1 MVSRLIQK
9 LTQDTY
15 SMHKAA
21 LLIAALS
28 LVAQILAIGR
38 DKMLAH
44 YFGAGEDLSLYY
56 AAFRI
61 PDMVYASLASVM
73 AAIVILPILTSAYEV
88 SLVRAQKVMH
98 SLLTV
103 FTVVVVVCC
112 AILYFF
118 MPAFVFYIAPG
129 FSSEQ
134 HIYLASLSRILL
146 LSPLILGIS
155 NLVGSV
161 LQMKKNFFI
170 YSLAPVFYNV
180 GIIIGIIAFSDR
192 YGILGVVY
200 GVVIGALL
208 HIGVQIPAVHLYRL
222 IPRYTLDID
231 WKLIREVF
239 FIALPRVAT
248 LGAIQITQ
256 TFLIA
261 QATYIAIGSVAVFT
275 LAFNVQTVP
284 LTLIG
289 LSYSVAAFPIIA
301 EYAQKKQFES
311 LWGSIASAIRHIIFW
326 SVPITCFVI
335 VLRAHIIRLLYGS
348 GAFDWT
354 DTRLT
359 AAVLAIM
366 VIALVAQGVSLLLM
380 RALYALR
387 HAYTQLIAQI
397 ISFFVTYF
405 IAIYGMHLWQKNIVV
420 QYFFE
425 NLFRVNNI
433 SDTSILVLGFAYMCG
448 TITLTIFLWM
458 MLRIHVPFARFT
470 AFRRVLVFSF
480 GASIAGSFITY
491 ISLTILSPYVNLDSF
506 IGVAIHSIS
515 AFIPGAIAWFA
526 ILYILGSVELH
537 EFIHA
542 LKKRFWKTDVIQGE
556 LQEL

>member
-1 MVSRLIQK
+1 MVSAFIQK
-9 LTQDTY
+9 LTQETY

-28 LVAQILAIGR
+28 LVAQLLAVVR

-44 YFGAGEDLSLYY
+44 YFGAGGDLSLYY

-73 AAIVILPILTSAYEV
+73 AAIIILPILTAAYEV
-88 SLVRAQKVMH
+88 SLERAQKVMY

-103 FTVVVVVCC
+103 FTMVIVVCC
-112 AILYFF
+112 TVLYFF
-118 MPAFVFYIAPG
+118 MPELVLYIAPG
-129 FSSEQ
+129 FSLEQ
-134 HIYLASLSRILL
+134 HVQLTLLSRILL
-146 LSPLILGIS
+146 LSPIILGIS
-155 NLVGSV
+155 NLIGSV
-161 LQMKKNFFI
+161 LQMKKNFFM

-180 GIIIGIIAFSDR
+180 GIILGIVMFSGT

-200 GVVIGALL
+200 GVIFGGLL
-208 HIGVQIPAVHLYRL
+208 HIGIQIPAAYVYKL
-222 IPRYTLDID
+222 IPWYTFSID

-239 FIALPRVAT
+239 FIALPRIAT

-256 TFLIA
+256 TFLVA
-261 QATYIAIGSVAVFT
+261 QATYIALGSVAVFT

-289 LSYSVAAFPIIA
+289 LSYSVAAFPVIA
-301 EYAQKKQFES
+301 EYVQKKQFEN
-311 LWGSIASAIRHIIFW
+311 LWGSVASAIRHIIFW
-326 SVPITCFVI
+326 SVPVTCFVI

-359 AAVLAIM
+359 AAVLAVM
-366 VIALVAQGVSLLLM
+366 VIALAAQGVSLLLM
-380 RALYALR
+380 RALYALK
-387 HAYTQLIAQI
+387 HAYTQLVAQI
-397 ISFFVTYF
+397 IAFGVTYL
-405 IAIYGMHLWQKNIVV
+405 IAMYGMAVWKKNLVV

-425 NLFRVNNI
+425 NLFRVNDI
-433 SDTSILVLGFAYMCG
+433 PDTSILMLGLAYMCG
-448 TITLTIFLWM
+448 AVTLTIFLWVV
-458 MLRIHVPFARFT
+458 LRIHVPFARFA

-480 GASIAGSFITY
+480 GASITGAFLTY
-491 ISLTILSPYVNLDSF
+491 TTLTVLSPYVNLDTF
-506 IGVAIHSIS
+506 VGVALHAIF
-515 AFIPGAIAWFA
+515 AFIPGAIAWFW

-542 LKKRFWKTDVIQGE
+542 LKKRFWKTDIVQGE